1 MFHGSLII
9 LMIIDSSNFYVFLNT
24 SDIRILLPLL

>member
-1 MFHGSLII
+1 
-9 LMIIDSSNFYVFLNT
+9 MIIDSSNFYVFLNT